1 MKRKIRV
8 VERPSTCVIYTRVSS
23 EEQVKNYSLQNQER
37 SCREYADRNKWKVIK
52 VFREEGESAKT
63 ANRTQLKLMQKFC
76 AENKGKIGYLVVWKV
91 DRFARYQ
98 IDHFALKAIFRQSGV
113 ELKSATEVLED
124 SPIGQAA
131 EGMLAVMAQFEN
143 ATKIERTRDGIKTR
157 AEDGYWISGA
167 PWGYKNIL
175 DESIDKKIIVPI
187 PEKVPVVRFIFGE
200 FARATIGFRELAKK
214 VNKHWDARSRHGNKI
229 STQTVYKI
237 LRNPIYCGRIVVPK
251 LKIDIKGRHEPMISE
266 QLYKEVQDIMDGG
279 RKSKQPKNIDNK
291 DFPLR
296 GMRCGACGKN
306 ISGGN
311 STGRKDIKY
320 AYYGCINSD
329 CSNPERRSVPKED
342 FEKDF
347 TQFLLH
353 ITPDPPVLEAF
364 SEAIKVAYKKG
375 GEESILAA
383 KRIERGLEQLEKDM
397 DELLS
402 LRIKGTIDDEMYTRQ
417 NEKMKARKIELVS
430 ERAGMLTTD
439 ASMESA
445 VGFGIRVVQE
455 LPTLWRELEP
465 GELRV
470 LRGLFFPQNLEF
482 HYPGFKTAELAPIYK
497 LKSPDTDQKLL
508 CVTLRGFEP
517 RFVP

>member
-1 MKRKIRV
+1 MKKKTN
-8 VERPSTCVIYTRVSS
+8 VERPNTCVIYVRVSS

-37 SCREYADRNKWKVIK
+37 SCKEYAERNGWKVIK

-76 AENKGKIGYLVVWKV
+76 AENKGKIGYLIVWKV

-143 ATKIERTRDGIKTR
+143 ATKIERTRDGIKAR

-175 DESIDKKIIVPI
+175 DEVMDKKIIVPVS
-187 PEKVPVVRFIFGE
+187 ERVPIVRFIFEE
-200 FARATIGFRELAKK
+200 FARATIGFRELTKK
-214 VNKHWDARSRHGNKI
+214 VNKRWNARSRHGNKI
-229 STQTVYKI
+229 STQLVYKI

-251 LKIDIKGRHEPMISE
+251 LKVDIKGRHESIISE
-266 QLYKEVQDIMDGG
+266 QLYREVQYIMDGG

-296 GMRCGACGKN
+296 GMRCAACGRH

-311 STGRKDIKY
+311 STGRNKKY
-320 AYYGCINSD
+320 AYYGCINPI
-329 CSNPERRSVPKED
+329 CPNPERRSVGKED
-342 FEKDF
+342 FERDF

-353 ITPDPPVLEAF
+353 ITPDPPTLEGLG
-364 SEAIKVAYKKG
+364 EAIKIVYKKESG
-375 GEESILAA
+375 ESILAA
-383 KRIERGLEQLEKDM
+383 KKIERGLEQLEKDM
-397 DELLS
+397 DELLN
-402 LRIKGTIDDEMYTRQ
+402 LRIKGTIDDETYTRQ
-417 NEKMKARKIELVS
+417 NEKMKATRVELVS
-430 ERAGMLTTD
+430 ERAGMMTTD
-439 ASMESA
+439 TSIEAA
-445 VGFGIRVVQE
+445 VEFGIRVVQE
-455 LPTLWRELEP
+455 FPNSWQELEP

-470 LRGLFFPQNLEF
+470 LRGLFFPQNLEY
-482 HYPGFKTAELAPIYK
+482 HYPGFKTAELAPIYN
-497 LKSPDTDQKLL
+497 LKSPETDEKTLM
-508 CVTLRGFEP
+508 VTLRGFEP